1 MDRHT
6 TTFLSPEEAKP
17 TMDLEQYFDIDRKF
31 AKPGFKTPS
40 GDFNWHC
47 SCVSAY
53 ITGPCGY
60 FFRNFMVNIDRFLKN
75 DNAFEDEE
83 NRRLFKQIHYELT
96 GCLKTYPT
104 YYKSFIEEYELPL
117 ENLMKDAPV
126 QPLRPSGHKIY
137 GELCTLRFLS
147 GSEKTLLSPSCYSV
161 FEVLRSS
168 RFDFRV
174 HREWSYIHARITKNS
189 MHPDIDLFVS
199 HIMHSRL
206 ERHILVCP
214 NNPSNHEELLRIN
227 SAVGNT
233 PMNIQTLPAL
243 TSIQPEV
250 CRFIKK
256 LFLLEDEL
264 SLTDFVHS
272 VAATH
277 FEPVFGVAL
286 GNTRHWSVNG
296 FPGRLIRIASSSG
309 KPEVSSDHLIKTE
322 FDTGINEEEKSCLA
336 GSRGAKRHIYQNGCL
351 VNILK
356 TDKLLSTEFN
366 YVEFGA
372 GRGGLSHWVN
382 VCLASNAIQLGG
394 GELCRP
400 REPADSN
407 FLLVEQKSM
416 RYKFDS
422 RNRDIGNFTRVRMDI
437 AQLDLK
443 SVPSF
448 QNSRK
453 PVVAIAKHLCGDA
466 TDLALR
472 CLKNAST
479 KNEETDQV
487 IRLGG
492 IMFAVCCHHQCS
504 WEEAVGRPWL
514 EREAGLTDREFAIA
528 ARLTSWAT
536 CGFKREQPR
545 VVEPSPQTEI
555 SLFMMMEAITR
566 LVV

>member
-1 MDRHT
+1 MPQ
-6 TTFLSPEEAKP
+6 L
-17 TMDLEQYFDIDRKF
+17 Q
-31 AKPGFKTPS
+31 
-40 GDFNWHC
+40 
-47 SCVSAY
+47 SAS
-53 ITGPCGY
+53 
-60 FFRNFMVNIDRFLKN
+60 RMV
-75 DNAFEDEE
+75 A
-83 NRRLFKQIHYELT
+83 Y
-96 GCLKTYPT
+96 
-104 YYKSFIEEYELPL
+104 
-117 ENLMKDAPV
+117 
-126 QPLRPSGHKIY
+126 
-137 GELCTLRFLS
+137 
-147 GSEKTLLSPSCYSV
+147 
-161 FEVLRSS
+161 
-168 RFDFRV
+168 
-174 HREWSYIHARITKNS
+174 HARITKNS
-189 MHPDIDLFVS
+189 MHPDIYLFVS
-199 HIMHSRL
+199 HIMRSRL

-214 NNPSNHEELLRIN
+214 NNPNNHEDLLRIN

-243 TSIQPEV
+243 TLIQPEV

-272 VAATH
+272 GAVNH

-296 FPGRLIRIASSSG
+296 FPGRLIHIASSSI
-309 KPEVSSDHLIKTE
+309 KPEVTPDQLTRVK
-322 FDTGINEEEKSCLA
+322 FDAGCKEEEKSCLA

-356 TDKLLSTEFN
+356 ADKLLSTKFN

-372 GRGGLSHWVN
+372 GRGGLSHWIN
-382 VCLASNAIQLGG
+382 VCLASNATQLSGD
-394 GELCRP
+394 ELCRP
-400 REPADSN
+400 REPTDSN

-416 RYKFDS
+416 RYKFDT

-443 SVPSF
+443 RVSSF
-448 QNSRK
+448 QNSCK
-453 PVVAIAKHLCGDA
+453 PVVAVAKHLCGDA

-479 KNEETDQV
+479 KNEKNDQV

-514 EREAGLTDREFAIA
+514 EREAGLTGREFAIA
-528 ARLTSWAT
+528 TRLTSWAT
-536 CGFKREQPR
+536 CGFKRKQPR
-545 VVEPSPQTEI
+545 IVEPSPPAEVLPIHDDGSSNPACCLDELTDF
-555 SLFMMMEAITR
+555 SAFSMEQRIAIGR
-566 LVV
+566 LSKRLIDWSRLCYIRNELKFPNASMCSYTSHDVTLENFVLRASNAFD